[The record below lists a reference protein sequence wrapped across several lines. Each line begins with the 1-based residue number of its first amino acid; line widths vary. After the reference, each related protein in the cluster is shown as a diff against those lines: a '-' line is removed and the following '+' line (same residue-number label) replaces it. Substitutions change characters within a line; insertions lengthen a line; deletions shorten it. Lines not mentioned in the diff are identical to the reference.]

1 MDTTR
6 GTVRARLRTSTAA
19 AEGSIRA
26 LALAFAPG
34 GRELAVGTPQGAIEL
49 WALDDPSEPLLRL
62 TGHRASVTALAFDA
76 NDRHLAS
83 GGADQLVEVWD
94 LTRIRAELDRLGLG
108 W

>member
-1 MDTTR
+1 VTGISPRMPCFLSFFASY
-6 GTVRARLRTSTAA
+6 VKLL
-19 AEGSIRA
+19 
-26 LALAFAPG
+26 LA
-34 GRELAVGTPQGAIEL
+34 TC
-49 WALDDPSEPLLRL
+49 
-62 TGHRASVTALAFDA
+62 LAFDA